1 MIDNMADNAYTAEAA
16 AAEDTGAADAVE
28 EAGAAAGEGTTE
40 AAEGQETAA
49 QEHEQDITRTQAFAQ
64 RLKERTDR
72 EIAAAGI
79 TNIYTGER
87 IRNAADLRA
96 FRRMQD
102 AEAAGRDPE
111 SAAGEAALLEQLG
124 EYKLREQEAA
134 ILADPDLSEYYDEY
148 RDDVLAIAE
157 SARSSGSDVDLKLA
171 LRIVM
176 AHNYED
182 IRRRDAERVR
192 NETIKNYN
200 ARSKAT
206 PGAIG
211 GSEAPPPIDFTTMP
225 KAEFE
230 KWQQRA
236 IRGELKSGT

>member
-1 MIDNMADNAYTAEAA
+1 MIDNMADNAYTAEAV
-16 AAEDTGAADAVE
+16 AAEDTGAVDAVE
-28 EAGAAAGEGTTE
+28 DAGAAAGESTTE

-111 SAAGEAALLEQLG
+111 SIAGEAALLEQLG

-192 NETIKNYN
+192 EEVTKNYD
-200 ARSKAT
+200 AKRKAS
-206 PGAIG
+206 PGSVG
-211 GSEAPPPIDFTTMP
+211 GGGTSLAPDFTRMSD
-225 KAEFE
+225 EDFE
-230 KWQQRA
+230 KYLSDVKQGRRRVGQ
-236 IRGELKSGT
+236 